1 MNNTLGLIFETPTIP
16 ITQAGT
22 GIELSFILDRKQ
34 LLAGILDDKT
44 MDDKFKYFP
53 NDDKQNNP

>member
-34 LLAGILDDKT
+34 LLAGILGDKT
-44 MDDKFKYFP
+44 MH
-53 NDDKQNNP
+53 NILV